1 MDRVLQVFVVM
12 AVAIIA
18 KVVAIAVA
26 PVAIAWLSLPLPE
39 ERFELL
45 KGIGKFGG
53 PLVDRVLQVFV
64 VMAVAIITK
73 IVANSVAPIAMGSDH
88 GEGKDLKRLR
98 IGRR

>member
-53 PLVDRVLQVFV
+53 PLVD
-64 VMAVAIITK
+64 
-73 IVANSVAPIAMGSDH
+73 
-88 GEGKDLKRLR
+88 
-98 IGRR
+98 